1 MRIVFVRHGEP
12 DYQHDCLTET
22 GKQQALL
29 CAERLR
35 EEGIS
40 EIWSSPLGRA
50 AETAA
55 AASRAI
61 GLPVRTLDFMHE
73 LNWGS
78 RDGSPIFAGGH
89 PWDIADEIA
98 RQGLPLNDPCWRSL
112 PFFRNNTA
120 VDSVNLVEEGIDG
133 WLSSLGYLREG
144 CYYRCTR
151 KNDDQKTVAL
161 FSHGGSSGAAMGHML
176 NLPFPFACA
185 LFHLEFT
192 GITVL
197 RLDRRPG
204 SLNTPASSWLTTAA
218 ISGAKAITA
227 SKICNPAP
235 QSSLPSRRGGSFV
248 ISGFPR
254 PNQIS
259 PGR

>member
-61 GLPVRTLDFMHE
+61 GLPVRTLDFMRE

-89 PWDIADEIA
+89 PWDIADEMA

-151 KNDDQKTVAL
+151 ENDDQKTVAL

-204 SLNTPASSWLTTAA
+204 SLNTPRLELVNDGRH
-218 ISGAKAITA
+218 I
-227 SKICNPAP
+227 
-235 QSSLPSRRGGSFV
+235 RGGSFV